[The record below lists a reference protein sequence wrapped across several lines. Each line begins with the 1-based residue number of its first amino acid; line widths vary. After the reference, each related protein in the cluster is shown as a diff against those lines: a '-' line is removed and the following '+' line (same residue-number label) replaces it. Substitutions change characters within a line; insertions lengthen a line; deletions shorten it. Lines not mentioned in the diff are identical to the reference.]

1 VAKCC
6 SPLKDDEDELAG
18 VDDDAVARIGDGG
31 GSGAAPVWSG
41 CGSYRRRGRNPAVAQ
56 VR

>member
-18 VDDDAVARIGDGG
+18 VEDDAVARIGDGG

>member
-18 VDDDAVARIGDGG
+18 VDGAAGARISDGG
-31 GSGAAPVWSG
+31 GSGDAPVWSG
-41 CGSYRRRGRNPAVAQ
+41 RGSHGRWGRNPAVAQ